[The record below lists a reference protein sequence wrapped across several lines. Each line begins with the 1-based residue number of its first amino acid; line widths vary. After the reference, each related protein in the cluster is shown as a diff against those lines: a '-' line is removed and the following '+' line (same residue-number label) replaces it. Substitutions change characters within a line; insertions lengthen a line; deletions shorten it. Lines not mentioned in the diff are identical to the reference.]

1 MEHKEGEKG
10 LKHVRLIGNVRLV
23 GVRVEKSGEKRR
35 VCYYLKTDNN
45 DFLYAFSRNYSRHT
59 YDLCKSGIR
68 VNDLIRRRTR
78 DTAVMNLVDYMNLML
93 PYLAEIYDLPCK

>member
-1 MEHKEGEKG
+1 M
-10 LKHVRLIGNVRLV
+10 KHVRLIGNVRLV
-23 GVRVEKSGEKRR
+23 GIKDKKRGEKRR
-35 VCYYLKTDNN
+35 LCYYLKTDNN

-68 VNDLIRRRTR
+68 VNDLISRRTR

-93 PYLAEIYDLPCK
+93 PYLAEIYDLPVSKK